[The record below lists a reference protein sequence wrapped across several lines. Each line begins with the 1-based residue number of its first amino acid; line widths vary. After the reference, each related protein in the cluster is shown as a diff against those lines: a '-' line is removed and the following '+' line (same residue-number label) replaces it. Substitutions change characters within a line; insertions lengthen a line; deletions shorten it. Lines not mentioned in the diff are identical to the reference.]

1 MGKGAVK
8 MKAQEKRKE
17 LTKKVKKM
25 KGVECREIINSF
37 YRVRPGSAD
46 LKDQDPQEDKF

>member
-37 YRVRPGSAD
+37 YQVRPESDDPKGQD
-46 LKDQDPQEDKF
+46 LPQDKS